1 MTRIERKRRRR
12 RVRVDRV
19 YDGDMYVRVN
29 SVGTE
34 GERPFIL
41 VPGIGVSSTYFER
54 LAPHLN
60 EFGPVHALD
69 LPGFGGVPHPNS
81 TLSIRQYADLV
92 GKVIDEMDLTD
103 PIIVGHSMGSQVV
116 SDLVSRRPEL
126 TTMVLI
132 GPVVVPGQRRIPTQ
146 AVRFLQSSWH
156 EPLTV
161 KILAVSSYVFCGFK
175 WFSRILPEMLSYPI
189 EEALPKIR
197 AHTLVIRGEYDAVA
211 PREWVERVGE
221 LLPSSRL
228 WEIPGA
234 AHSVM
239 YAHAE
244 EVAKL
249 CVDHARRT
257 VADGD
262 DDTLRV
268 LEDHPAASDDQEPD
282 APQPK
287 VIAEAVKGRI
297 EETIGILTDDDD
309 RVEAGKS
316 QAAEA
321 IASIDHDGADGA
333 RH

>member
-1 MTRIERKRRRR
+1 MSRIERKRRRR
-12 RVRVDRV
+12 KVRVERV
-19 YDGDMYVRVN
+19 YDGDTYVRVN
-29 SVGTE
+29 SVGS
-34 GERPFIL
+34 GDNRSFVLI
-41 VPGIGVSSTYFER
+41 PGIGVSSTYFER

-69 LPGFGGVPHPNS
+69 LPGFGGVPHPAS
-81 TLSIRQYADLV
+81 TLTIREYADLV
-92 GKVIDEMDLTD
+92 GKVIDELELDD

-126 TTMVLI
+126 TTLILI
-132 GPVVVPGQRRIPTQ
+132 GPVVVPGQRRVLTQ
-146 AVRFLQSSWH
+146 AKRFLQASWH

-161 KILAVSSYVFCGFK
+161 KVLAISAYALCGFK
-175 WFSRILPEMLSYPI
+175 WFSRVLPEMLKYPI
-189 EEALPKIR
+189 EKALPDIQ

-257 VADGD
+257 AADGD

-268 LEDHPAASDDQEPD
+268 LEDEASASDDKRPE
-282 APQPK
+282 APQP
-287 VIAEAVKGRI
+287 EAVLAAVEGRI
-297 EETIGILTDDDD
+297 EETIGIMTNDDD

-316 QAAEA
+316 KAAEA
-321 IASIDHDGADGA
+321 IESIDHD
-333 RH
+333 